1 MKPPEQRLEFLTRDL
16 PSPASARRF
25 FEQFAERNESY
36 VDRLLRS
43 EGLFSDVLTLASYSP
58 LLAATLLQCPEYVSW
73 LAARRS
79 ESTAQRKDDLLE
91 SLARFALT
99 HSGIEPHVML
109 ARFRRRELLRIFLR
123 DIRRLN
129 TVPEVTEELSD
140 LADTILEYAVRLARQ
155 ETDNRY
161 GSPFQADDKGRKRP
175 ADVCVVSLGKLGSR
189 ELNYSSDID
198 LLFIYSAD
206 GSTTGTGSRDGV
218 TNREYFV
225 RFAETVTRLVGHQ
238 TGEGPAYRVDMRLRP
253 HGRVGGLA
261 LSLRETVRYY
271 LEEARSWE
279 QQVLIRSRASAG
291 DTSLYKAFFSEV
303 EETVFRKGRDAGQAL
318 HEVYL
323 SKEKIDR
330 ELGEKTSFNVKL
342 GVGGIREIEFIA
354 QALQLAYGGEDR
366 WLRVP
371 HTLISIARLADRGHL
386 TEQDRSD
393 LSNAYDFLRRLE
405 HILQMEYGL
414 QTHSVPTDDEKVE
427 LLAAKMRTSGILE
440 FQLALTEHTDAV
452 HSAFLR
458 VFGKGADAAI
468 RPVQQPR
475 EGSGPARSITTADH
489 RSGTQLEKQILA
501 SLETRPNIA
510 KLDEAGSEM
519 VRRISSTSP
528 HFAGMLASRPDLIEY
543 LYEPSGDEAMPDYHV
558 GFASAVNIDGE
569 RSEILKQMRSVWSRM
584 LIRIAA
590 DDIYGKLTVGQVRQ
604 RQTLLAE
611 ASIFTA
617 MTVAV
622 RRHSLGRT
630 EPLRPPAV
638 FALGKLA
645 SGTLDYGSDLDIVMA
660 FEELANATTDPG
672 RSEIYSRIVELF
684 VTLLSSMTRDGNLYR
699 VDLRLRPYG
708 KSGPNIVSLS
718 ALLEYIENAA
728 SIWEL
733 LAYIQARPI
742 RVEAEDRSDL
752 ETILRTAMA
761 RRAGR
766 EDPDQ
771 IRHEARTMRLR
782 LERMRTP
789 RHRDIDIKFGS
800 GGLLDIYFVV
810 RCLQLLHAE
819 SIGPEKR
826 STGDRL
832 DTIHIAGLLGDSEYR
847 ALREG
852 HRFLSTLDHHL
863 RLAFG
868 RSSKF
873 PRSNHAV
880 VEQIAVR
887 MDLGSEDELVQA
899 LAFHRINIREAF
911 DHVFPNTGK

>member
-1 MKPPEQRLEFLTRDL
+1 MNKSDDRLEFLTRDL
-16 PSPASARRF
+16 PSPGAARRF
-25 FEQFAERNESY
+25 FEQFRERNPGQ
-36 VDRLLRS
+36 VGRLLRS
-43 EGLFSDVLTLASYSP
+43 EGLLSDVLTLASYSP
-58 LLAATLLQCPEYVSW
+58 LLAATLLQFPEYIPW
-73 LAARRS
+73 LAGKRLEAS
-79 ESTAQRKDDLLE
+79 VQRKDDLLE
-91 SLARFALT
+91 SLARFAMT
-99 HSGIEPHVML
+99 HSAVEPHVLL

-123 DIRRLN
+123 DIRRMD
-129 TVPEVTEELSD
+129 TVAEITEELSN

-155 ETDNRY
+155 EMDNRY
-161 GSPFQADDKGRKRP
+161 GPPFETGDKGRRKP
-175 ADVCVVSLGKLGSR
+175 SEVCIVSLGKLGSR

-206 GSTTGTGSRDGV
+206 GNTTGTGSREGV

-225 RFAETVTRLVGHQ
+225 RFAETVTKLVGQQ
-238 TGEGPAYRVDMRLRP
+238 TGEGAAYRVDMRLRP
-253 HGRVGGLA
+253 HGRVGSLA
-261 LSLRETVRYY
+261 LSLKETVRYY
-271 LEEARSWE
+271 LKEARSWE
-279 QQVLIRSRASAG
+279 QQVLIRSRPSAG
-291 DTSLYKAFFSEV
+291 DASLYKKFFSEV
-303 EETVFRKGRDAGQAL
+303 EESVFRKGRDPGQAL

-323 SKEKIDR
+323 SKERIDR
-330 ELGEKTSFNVKL
+330 ELASNSGFNVKL
-342 GVGGIREIEFIA
+342 GIGGIREIEFIA
-354 QALQLAYGGEDR
+354 QALQLAYGGEDS
-366 WLRVP
+366 WLRTP
-371 HTLISIARLADRGHL
+371 HTLISISRLADRGRL
-386 TEQDRSD
+386 TERERSG

-414 QTHSVPTDDEKVE
+414 QTHSVPTDDKKVE

-452 HSAFLR
+452 HNAFLR

-468 RPVQQPR
+468 RPDQQPR
-475 EGSGPARSITTADH
+475 EVSGSARSITEPNH
-489 RSGTQLEKQILA
+489 RSGMQLEQQILD
-501 SLETRPNIA
+501 SLETRPNRA
-510 KLDEAGSEM
+510 RLDESGSEM
-519 VRRISSTSP
+519 VRRISSASP
-528 HFAGMLASRPDLIEY
+528 QFAGMLASRPDLIEY
-543 LYEPSGDEAMPDYHV
+543 LCEPSGDEALPDYHAE
-558 GFASAVNIDGE
+558 FASGVNIDGE
-569 RSEILKQMRSVWSRM
+569 RSEILKQMRTVWSRM

-590 DDIYGKLTVGQVRQ
+590 EDIYEKLPVDQVRR

-622 RRHSLGRT
+622 RQYSAGGT

-660 FEELANATTDPG
+660 FEELANAPTYPG
-672 RSEIYSRIVELF
+672 GSEIYSRIVELF

-708 KSGPNIVSLS
+708 KSGPNITSLS
-718 ALLEYIENAA
+718 TLLEYIEKAA

-752 ETILRTAMA
+752 ETTLRAAIA

-771 IRHEARTMRLR
+771 IKLEARTMRLR
-782 LERMRTP
+782 LESMRTP
-789 RHRDIDIKFGS
+789 RRRDIDIKFGS

-810 RCLQLLHAE
+810 RCLQLLHAA
-819 SIGPEKR
+819 SIEPEMR

-832 DTIHIAGLLGDSEYR
+832 DTIHMAGLLGDNEYK

-852 HRFLSTLDHHL
+852 HRFLSTLDHNL

-887 MDLGSEDELVQA
+887 MNLGSEDELVQN